1 MYPFIYPL
9 SISLN
14 LILPKVFRLNKKKT
28 TSTTTTLVGHFGVF
42 PPTIPRSRPCECSL
56 KLCKNEWPPRADSSI
71 VEEFGM
77 GIPGMEVWIRQPRN
91 RFKGLE
97 SKKRKNIII

>member
-1 MYPFIYPL
+1 MGG
-9 SISLN
+9 
-14 LILPKVFRLNKKKT
+14 LP
-28 TSTTTTLVGHFGVF
+28 

-77 GIPGMEVWIRQPRN
+77 GIPGMEVWIRQL
-91 RFKGLE
+91 LE
-97 SKKRKNIII
+97 ISLKVWSPKRGKT